1 MYFYKK
7 PDMRTTLSLFLA
19 AGLIL
24 ATGCSKDSSS
34 GGGSGSGSGTNT
46 PGVINITTP
55 GAGAIYTNGSTI
67 SVTGDLTD
75 VDGLSQGRVELR
87 NKTTGSVYFQ
97 QISGTGGV
105 TFYRFL
111 WSWVVSGITTTTPA
125 TLKIT
130 CVDRNNNTVIKELD
144 IQLDN

>member
-1 MYFYKK
+1 
-7 PDMRTTLSLFLA
+7 MRLTTLPCILA
-19 AGLIL
+19 AIL
-24 ATGCSKDSSS
+24 MTITGCSKDTSS
-34 GGGSGSGSGTNT
+34 GGGGSGSGTNT

-67 SVTGDLTD
+67 TVTGDLTD

-87 NKTTGSVYFQ
+87 NKTTNSVYFQ

-111 WSWVVSGITTTTPA
+111 WSWVVSGITTLTPA

-130 CVDRNNNTVIKELD
+130 CVDRNNNTIIKELD